1 MMKRIVVEASASSAN
16 LGSGFDVFVIGLNDP
31 RDSIELLALES
42 QESEVNLNYKN
53 GYVIPGIDV
62 TAAGAVAKAFAN
74 KFNLKYKIIVT
85 INNRIPIGV
94 GLGSSAASS
103 VATAVAMNRIFD
115 LGLSDEMLLSVAV
128 EGEYAASGA
137 RHYDNIAGSLQGGFR
152 IVHQRP
158 LNTVGFPPPLGMTIV
173 VVTPEIKLPNRKTE
187 YARSLLPKQV
197 NLDKMTKNISSATRV
212 VAGFAKGD
220 IAMIGSGLEDSVVE
234 PARKV
239 MIPWFDQVRDSA
251 LQVGAAGVFISG
263 AGPSIAA
270 VVDGL
275 KIDPGRVQS
284 AMAKCF
290 ADHGISAKGFITTV
304 GGGARIVEEQ

>member
-53 GYVIPGIDV
+53 GYVIPGIDA
-62 TAAGAVAKAFAN
+62 TAAGAVAKAVTN
-74 KFNLKYKIIVT
+74 QFNLKYKIIVT

-290 ADHGISAKGFITTV
+290 ADHGISANGFITTV

>member
-1 MMKRIVVEASASSAN
+1 M
-16 LGSGFDVFVIGLNDP
+16 GSGFDVFVIGLNDP

-53 GYVIPGIDV
+53 GYVIPGIDA
-62 TAAGAVAKAFAN
+62 TAAGAVAKAVTN
-74 KFNLKYKIIVT
+74 QFNLKYKIIVT

-187 YARSLLPKQV
+187 YARSQ
-197 NLDKMTKNISSATRV
+197 I
-212 VAGFAKGD
+212 
-220 IAMIGSGLEDSVVE
+220 
-234 PARKV
+234 
-239 MIPWFDQVRDSA
+239 
-251 LQVGAAGVFISG
+251 
-263 AGPSIAA
+263 
-270 VVDGL
+270 
-275 KIDPGRVQS
+275 
-284 AMAKCF
+284 C
-290 ADHGISAKGFITTV
+290 
-304 GGGARIVEEQ
+304 